1 MANATEFK
9 IKIKPEFDV
18 NEFKRAFQK
27 ITNGDVKLNF
37 DAKAAQKE
45 LLNFAEGLKK
55 LQSQMAGADVEPAFI
70 EQLSKS
76 INELINKELPA
87 LEEGMDAALKA
98 NSGDS
103 VIGIRKLSEELYNSA
118 KSSVELANEQ
128 KKTLR
133 QLEET
138 GKKGTSEYVKLEKE
152 LQETESQMKKLYSTA
167 EQTSDKL
174 NFADRMAKFGLVA
187 QGIQSATGSLNQLSA
202 GFVGLDTA
210 TAKIKSLGTEAKAI
224 SGDLK
229 AMSLEMSN
237 NSALSAVDI
246 QTASYDALSAGIKA
260 TKQDMESFMG
270 AAAKLAVGGSESINN
285 TVNLL
290 SSLINAYG
298 ESASETQRY
307 SDVLSMTANLGKTS
321 IAEMISTMSNVVP
334 TASAM
339 GFSIESVGGALAL
352 MTANGIPTAQATT
365 KLNQL
370 LIEIQKP
377 GKQLADIMEKGGT
390 SVEKLGQKIKSGD
403 VVGAFKELDDAMKKS
418 GVSATQAFS
427 SSEAGAAFNTL
438 TKDFGN
444 LQEMMDG
451 VASSTGATES
461 AYNEMSQTIE
471 NRSKEAQNK
480 VENFVTS
487 LIEGSGAFG
496 TFAVTAGQVADKMNP
511 TLTALTGMKALLG
524 NLPKEIISKFLPAIV
539 AMITGTTS
547 ATGAQTGLNA
557 AMSANPIGLV
567 VLAVAGLVAILAV
580 FFTKTDEGRK
590 MWEKLKITFEQ
601 VWKVIKPIF
610 EGWLNYFKAYFV
622 AFIKFNKFLFKLII
636 TPFETLGNV
645 ILWVINKFLK
655 LAGAG
660 SKVENIG
667 ELIKKVFDKVAWT
680 IGKVGELFD
689 YLGQKFDDLK
699 KWVAE
704 AVNSIPFI
712 GEEVDKV
719 NKKMAKAPALNP
731 NFGKGRVENAPQ
743 GEAPEVPKTTV
754 VDQNKKAIKQK
765 ETLIELAEKEFQKAQ
780 KNLQLADE
788 KYNRELQQKA
798 IAEKRVLTAEEER
811 QIELKKLE
819 TAKESLKKYADIL
832 KAKKLITD
840 FDATTG
846 EVKFGKV
853 KAEDKERIR
862 EAISSQLSNITS
874 QEYRLIPTFDKKAF
888 DEERRNYQMQLD
900 KEALTLKIEAGE
912 ASREDIDNFINN
924 TLQRYSEK
932 LETLKAEL
940 AAVSDD
946 AIDAEKR
953 RFELEKQIHEVE
965 KQKRDV
971 IKEQQGYYKDL
982 YSKVVAEHEKAEA
995 KKAEISEKFRLKREA
1010 VERQVFGDMQK
1021 AYLKLNDLEKSKE
1034 LDRLGAEE
1042 KNKLARAGDNER
1054 AKELIQKDFN
1064 KRKLKIE
1071 KDFQEQREVLEALHN
1086 GTLLAIQQEAE
1097 LAKLESERKF
1107 YEKKLALATEYG
1119 DEKDKKEAEE
1129 KLEALAKATQEKGD
1143 ILANS
1148 MAVIGNMANEA
1159 LANALASDNEAA
1171 KNAMKKNL
1179 AMLAAYLKKMAIT
1192 YVVNIVLESS
1202 ALKAIAAAAGPL
1214 APIVTGAQIGLIAG
1228 AMNAL
1233 LNPLLNKVLSFST
1246 GGYVDKPTLFV
1257 AGDASLQGGSNRE
1270 LILRDEQFNKA
1281 LDESAKRNAIASAT
1295 LIAGAISQS
1304 MPNGLVANIKGTDL
1318 QLILTRVENNENRRI
1333 R

>member
-45 LLNFAEGLKK
+45 LLNFADGLKK

-128 KKTLR
+128 KKALR

-138 GKKGTSEYVKLEKE
+138 GKKGTNEYVKLEKE

-210 TAKIKSLGTEAKAI
+210 TAKIKSLGTEAKSI

-352 MTANGIPTAQATT
+352 LTANGVPTAQATT
-365 KLNQL
+365 MLNGVL
-370 LIEIQKP
+370 TEMQKP
-377 GKQLADIMEKGGT
+377 TAELKKVLDKTGL
-390 SVEKLGQKIKSGD
+390 SVEELGAKVKSGD
-403 VVGAFKELDDAMKKS
+403 VVGAFRDLDGALKKAGS
-418 GVSATQAFS
+418 NATVAFGDV
-427 SSEAGAAFNTL
+427 AGKGFNIL
-438 TKDFGN
+438 AKDFDK

-451 VASSTGATES
+451 VAQSSGATES

-590 MWEKLKITFEQ
+590 MWEKLKATFEQ

-636 TPFETLGNV
+636 TPLETLGNV

-667 ELIKKVFDKVAWT
+667 VLIKKVFDGVAWT
-680 IGKVGELFD
+680 IGRVGELFD
-689 YLGQKFDDLK
+689 YLGKKFDQLK
-699 KWVAE
+699 GWIAE
-704 AVNSIPFI
+704 AVNAIPFI
-712 GEEVDKV
+712 GDEADKV
-719 NKKMAKAPALNP
+719 QKKLAKPPLRKKEPPKESPKQEQVNQEQQAKKEEKHNK
-731 NFGKGRVENAPQ
+731 Q
-743 GEAPEVPKTTV
+743 
-754 VDQNKKAIKQK
+754 AIKNK
-765 ETLIELAEKEFQKAQ
+765 ETLIELAEKEYQKAQ

-811 QIELKKLE
+811 QIELRKLE

-912 ASREDIDNFINN
+912 ASRADIDNFINS

-932 LETLKAEL
+932 VETLKAEL

-953 RFELEKQIHEVE
+953 RFELGKQIHEVE

-1042 KNKLARAGDNER
+1042 KNKLARAGENER

-1071 KDFQEQREVLEALHN
+1071 KDFQEQRDVLEALHN

-1119 DEKDKKEAEE
+1119 DEKGKKEAEKE
-1129 KLEALAKATQEKGD
+1129 LEALAKATQEKGD

-1148 MAVIGNMANEA
+1148 MAIIGNMANEA
-1159 LANALASDNEAA
+1159 LANALAGDNEAA

-1179 AMLAAYLKKMAIT
+1179 AMLAGYLKKMAIT

-1214 APIVTGAQIGLIAG
+1214 APIVTGTQIGLITG

>member
-128 KKTLR
+128 KKALR

-138 GKKGTSEYVKLEKE
+138 GKKGTNEYVKLEKE

-237 NSALSAVDI
+237 NLALSAVDI

-352 MTANGIPTAQATT
+352 MTANGYPTAQATT
-365 KLNQL
+365 QLNQAL
-370 LIEIQKP
+370 LEIQKP

-403 VVGAFKELDDAMKKS
+403 VVGAFRDLDEAFKKN
-418 GVSATQAFS
+418 GVSAAQAFS
-427 SSEAGAAFNTL
+427 NSSAGAAVSVL
-438 TKDFGN
+438 TKDLDK

-451 VASSTGATES
+451 VANSTGATES

-471 NRSKEAQNK
+471 NRSKVAQNK

-636 TPFETLGNV
+636 TPLETLGNV

-667 ELIKKVFDKVAWT
+667 ELIKKVFDGVAWT

-689 YLGQKFDDLK
+689 YLGQKFDQLK
-699 KWVAE
+699 GWIAE
-704 AVNSIPFI
+704 AVNAIPFI
-712 GEEVDKV
+712 GDEADKV
-719 NKKMAKAPALNP
+719 QKKLAKPPLRKKEPPKESPKQEQVNQEQQAKKEEKHNK
-731 NFGKGRVENAPQ
+731 Q
-743 GEAPEVPKTTV
+743 
-754 VDQNKKAIKQK
+754 AIKNK

-912 ASREDIDNFINN
+912 ASRADIDNFINS

-932 LETLKAEL
+932 VETLKAEL
-940 AAVSDD
+940 AAISDD

-982 YSKVVAEHEKAEA
+982 YSKVVSEYEKAEA

-1129 KLEALAKATQEKGD
+1129 KLEALAKAAQEKGD

-1214 APIVTGAQIGLIAG
+1214 APIVTGTQIGLITG

-1281 LDESAKRNAIASAT
+1281 LDEAAKRNAIASAT